1 METVVKKLFKL
12 ETGGKNY
19 LLTEN
24 GYSVGLEKTFESG
37 NKKVVVFESYP
48 RYCTNIS
55 DLGVDL
61 KLLVFSKT
69 TEDLEY
75 NYIETIIG
83 KVDSN
88 TFRVGNPLNP
98 LFSQICNS
106 EYADAMPEIDFMFKV
121 FMTGEFSF
129 MGIGMNDF
137 IVFTI
142 QNKTGWEISS
152 NY

>member
-19 LLTEN
+19 LLSEN
-24 GYSVGLEKTFESG
+24 GYSIGLEKTFESG
-37 NKKVVVFESYP
+37 NKKAVVFESYP
-48 RYCTNIS
+48 RFCTNVS
-55 DLGVDL
+55 DLGVDI

-69 TEDLEY
+69 IEESEY
-75 NYIETIIG
+75 NYIETITG

-88 TFRVGNPLNP
+88 TFRVGNPINP
-98 LFSQICNS
+98 LFSKICNS
-106 EYADAMPEIDFMFKV
+106 TDDDAMPEIDFMFKV
-121 FMTGEFSF
+121 FMTGEFLF

-142 QNKTGWEISS
+142 QNKTGWVIS
-152 NY
+152 